1 MCARARLQRRGGA
14 RRKVEL
20 WPAVGCSGKSA
31 CATKGSSGH
40 FVYKASESKG
50 KYVPTCLIE
59 VVIRKL
65 RRRLDEGIY
74 LLLLSFAIALL
85 VMSFDGIIIL

>member
-1 MCARARLQRRGGA
+1 MKKVRARRSCVYRGTLRGSVAVCARARLQRRGGA

-40 FVYKASESKG
+40 FVYEASESKG
-50 KYVPTCLIE
+50 KYVPTSLIE
-59 VVIRKL
+59 VGIRKL
-65 RRRLDEGIY
+65 P
-74 LLLLSFAIALL
+74 
-85 VMSFDGIIIL
+85 